1 MATFSVIIP
10 VYNIENYLSQCLDSV
25 IAQTFNDLEI
35 IVVDDGSTDSC
46 PSICD
51 RYAAL
56 DSRIQ
61 VIHKKNGGLVSARKA
76 GARIATSDY
85 IACVDGDDWIELDYF
100 EKFASVVKEYS
111 PDLICSGM
119 NIQLKNGIC
128 NQKKMKEEFGY
139 YKKDDIA
146 QKIYPHLIGFCGN
159 VWSKVFKRSMYL
171 EVQLSIDEKIKIAE
185 DACVVIPCV
194 YKAQNMYV
202 LEDCLYNYRYN
213 PSSMTKKKTVFNL
226 EEPKLIATH
235 FEKHI
240 DLKQDWFKQQIY
252 KSTVHRLFNRC
263 VSQFYQEKNYRE
275 ICSIL
280 DNCLD
285 DCFYKDCIN
294 KSKISLVH
302 SLKNWLVRQA
312 LKRRMYRLMYLYSKA
327 R

>member
-10 VYNIENYLSQCLDSV
+10 VYNIENYLSKCLDSV

-35 IVVDDGSTDSC
+35 IVVDDGSTDSS

-61 VIHKKNGGLVSARKA
+61 VIHKVNGGLVSARKA
-76 GARIATSDY
+76 GARIATSGY

-100 EKFASVVKEYS
+100 EKFASVVKDYS

-119 NIQLKNGIC
+119 NIQMKNGNC
-128 NQKKMKEEFGY
+128 DQQKMKEEFGY
-139 YKKDDIA
+139 YKKNDIA

-159 VWSKVFKRSMYL
+159 VCSKVFKQSIYL
-171 EVQLSIDEKIKIAE
+171 DVQLSIDEKIKIAE
-185 DACVVIPCV
+185 DASVVIPCV
-194 YKAQNMYV
+194 YKAQDMYI

-235 FEKHI
+235 LEKHI
-240 DLKQDWFKQQIY
+240 DLKQDLFKQQMY

-263 VSQFYQEKNYRE
+263 VSQFYQEKTYRE

-285 DCFYKDCIN
+285 DSFYKDCIN
-294 KSKISLVH
+294 KSKISFVH
-302 SLKNWLVRQA
+302 SLKNWLAQQA